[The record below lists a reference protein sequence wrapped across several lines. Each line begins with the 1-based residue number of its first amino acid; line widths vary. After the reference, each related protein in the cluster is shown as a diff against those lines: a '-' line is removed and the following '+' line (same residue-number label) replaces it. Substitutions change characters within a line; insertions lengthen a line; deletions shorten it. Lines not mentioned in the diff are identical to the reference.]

1 MHLCSGWSPSLLECN
16 MMRVLL
22 AALLI
27 RVMVLSTSAEAAL
40 EWGDVP
46 PDSLG
51 VDKDKREIRV
61 SDYRG
66 KVIVLTFW
74 ATWCGYCLKELPV
87 LENVQRTLGADSIA
101 VIAINTDKDYDKY
114 RAMRRKMKDFELTMT
129 EDRGD
134 PDVSAA
140 YGVSGLP
147 HMLMIDK
154 EGKVAFTHVGYSEQ
168 MLPQIVDEINE
179 LLEE

>member
-1 MHLCSGWSPSLLECN
+1 
-16 MMRVLL
+16 MR
-22 AALLI
+22 LI
-27 RVMVLSTSAEAAL
+27 RAAFLTIVFAFSGVAQARL

-51 VDKDKREIRV
+51 IDKDKREVKV

-66 KVIVLTFW
+66 KVVVLTFW
-74 ATWCGYCLKELPV
+74 ATWCGYCLKELPI
-87 LENVQRTLGADSIA
+87 LENVQRKLGPDRVA
-101 VIAINTDKDYDKY
+101 VVAVNTDKDQDKY
-114 RAMRRKMKDFELTMT
+114 RAMRRKMKDFQLTMT
-129 EDRGD
+129 VDRGD

-140 YGVSGLP
+140 YEVSGLP

-154 EGKVAFTHVGYSEQ
+154 QGKVAFTHVGYSEE
-168 MLPQIVDEINE
+168 MLPRIVDEINE

>member
-1 MHLCSGWSPSLLECN
+1 MRLLPALFLIIMFAFSG
-16 MMRVLL
+16 
-22 AALLI
+22 
-27 RVMVLSTSAEAAL
+27 TAEARL

-51 VDKDKREIRV
+51 VDKDKREVKI

-66 KVIVLTFW
+66 KVVVLTFW

-87 LENVQRTLGADSIA
+87 LENVQRKLGPDRVA
-101 VIAINTDKDYDKY
+101 VVAINTDTDQDKY
-114 RAMRRKMKDFELTMT
+114 RAMRRKMKDFQLTMT
-129 EDRGD
+129 VDRGN

-154 EGKVAFTHVGYSEQ
+154 QGKVAFTHIGYSDE
-168 MLPQIVDEINE
+168 MLPRIVDEINE